1 MRSMSEMPY
10 HMVIKGKL
18 YLDDH
23 KKHIVAINDGAK
35 RYVYN
40 HLVATN
46 NKLYQLRKINIPISL
61 IENRMDY
68 LKSTI
73 QSATAIK
80 NAAPFLYD
88 KDVDSDVVLHAI
100 ANYRTAW
107 KNQKERHTGVPA
119 FHKKRN
125 TQSYQTSNHYKK
137 DHEHMNDGSI
147 RFLDSKHIQLP
158 KMGRVR
164 IGVSKKVIKKLL
176 SRTAITRIGT
186 VTISKD
192 AVGEYWFS
200 MSLASEEPFYEELK
214 HTGSSL
220 GIDLNLDNFLTDS
233 ENNVIDNPR
242 FLKNMEEKLKKAQKK
257 LSCMYESAK
266 KDKRNLRDSR
276 NYQKQR
282 REVAYLHRL
291 ISRQRANFQNVL
303 SMQIVKNHDFIA
315 AEDLKASNLVKNHKL
330 AKAISDVS
338 WRSFITKLQ
347 YKAGFYNKK
356 VVLVNPRNTTQ
367 TCSVCGNVLKNDDKL
382 TLNDRDWVCPICGTY
397 HLRDYNA
404 AINILNRALE
414 KTA

>member
-1 MRSMSEMPY
+1 MRSMSKMPY
-10 HMVIKGKL
+10 HMAIKGKL
-18 YLDDH
+18 YLDDK

-46 NKLYQLRKINIPISL
+46 NELYQLRKTNIPISL
-61 IENRMDY
+61 LENRMDY
-68 LKSTI
+68 LKPTI

-88 KDVDSDVVLHAI
+88 SDIDSDAVLHAI
-100 ANYRTAW
+100 ANYKTAW
-107 KNQKERHTGVPA
+107 KNRKERHTGVPV
-119 FHKKRN
+119 FHKKGN

-137 DHEHMNDGSI
+137 GAEHMNDGSI
-147 RFLDSKHIQLP
+147 RFLDNKHIQLP

-164 IGVSKKVIKKLL
+164 IGVSKKVIRKLL
-176 SRTAITRIGT
+176 SRTATTRIGT

-200 MSLASEEPFYEELK
+200 MALASEEPFYEELK
-214 HTGSSL
+214 HSGSFL

-233 ENNVIDNPR
+233 ENNVVDNPR
-242 FLKNMEEKLKKAQKK
+242 FLKNMEDKLKKEQRK
-257 LSCMYESAK
+257 LSRMYGSAK

-282 REVAYLHRL
+282 RKVAYLHRL
-291 ISRQRANFQNVL
+291 ISRQRENFQHVL

-315 AEDLKASNLVKNHKL
+315 AEDLKVSNLVRNHKL

-338 WRSFITKLQ
+338 WRSFIIKLQ
-347 YKAGFYNKK
+347 YKAAFYGKTL
-356 VVLVNPRNTTQ
+356 VLVDPKNTTQ
-367 TCSVCGNVLKNDDKL
+367 TCSVCGNVLRNDDKL
-382 TLNDRDWVCPICGTY
+382 TLNDRDWVCPECGTY
-397 HLRDYNA
+397 HLRDYNSA
-404 AINILNRALE
+404 VNILNRALE